1 LDREIEEK
9 TTKEKKKKKKGL
21 NWKQGRREKEGERDT
36 HTAWE
41 GRQSEAIAAGFLPSR
56 YRQGMLLDL

>member
-9 TTKEKKKKKKGL
+9 TTKEKKKKKGL
-21 NWKQGRREKEGERDT
+21 NWKQGRREKEGERERE
-36 HTAWE
+36 TAWE